1 MSAVRVQRVYPHPIE
16 RVWRALTS
24 AERLAV
30 WLMPNDFEPRVG
42 HRFTLTTE
50 PGPGF
55 DGVVRCEV
63 LELDEPRAMTWS
75 WKGGPID
82 TRVSFELREVTGGT
96 ELTVVQTGFRG
107 AKGWLIARMLKIGS
121 RTLYGKNLPE
131 ELERMA
137 QGAPPD
143 AADPQPDAACMS
155 PEQSVLRR
163 LVAWLS
169 PRS

>member
-1 MSAVRVQRVYPHPIE
+1 MTDLRVQRTYPHPIE
-16 RVWRALTS
+16 RVWRALTD
-24 AERLAV
+24 AERLAA
-30 WLMPNDFEPRVG
+30 WLMPNNFEPRVG
-42 HRFTLTTE
+42 HGFTLTTE

-55 DGVVRCEV
+55 NGVVHCEV
-63 LELDEPRAMTWS
+63 LELDAPRAMTWS
-75 WKGGPID
+75 WRGGPID
-82 TRVSFELREVTGGT
+82 TRVRFELREVRGGT

-121 RTLYGKNLPE
+121 RTLYGKNLPA

-137 QGAPPD
+137 DDAPPN
-143 AADPQPDAACMS
+143 ADSQPDAACMS

-169 PRS
+169 PRT

>member
-1 MSAVRVQRVYPHPIE
+1 MSTVRVQRVYPHPTE
-16 RVWRALTS
+16 RVWRALTD

-42 HRFTLTTE
+42 HAFTLTTE

-63 LELDEPRAMTWS
+63 LDLDAPRSMTWS

-82 TRVSFELREVTGGT
+82 TRVRFELRELDGGT
-96 ELTVVQTGFRG
+96 ELTVLQTGFRG
-107 AKGWLIARMLKIGS
+107 AKGWLIARMLRIGS

-137 QGAPPD
+137 TNEPATPGTL
-143 AADPQPDAACMS
+143 QPDAACMS
-155 PEQSVLRR
+155 TEQSVLRR
-163 LVAWLS
+163 LVAWFS